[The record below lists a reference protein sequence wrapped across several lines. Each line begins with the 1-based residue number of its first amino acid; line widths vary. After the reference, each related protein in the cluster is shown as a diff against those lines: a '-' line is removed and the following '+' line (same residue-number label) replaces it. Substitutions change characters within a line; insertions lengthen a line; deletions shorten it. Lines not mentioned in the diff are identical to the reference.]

1 MQTAI
6 FKKIKNYY
14 LLKNSFIKA
23 MFMKK
28 IIFLFAILFATNSLL
43 AQTTDEA
50 RKTSDYAAKALS
62 TKKQIKDG
70 WTTGGT
76 FNFVLSEAG
85 RNDAWGIVK
94 GGEEQTIGIK
104 AIIDFDFDKKKGK
117 TSWLNNFRARYG
129 MTKTTS
135 AGSGFNKTDDYIN
148 YTSTY
153 AIDMKNP
160 KWSFAILFSLETQFD
175 KYFLSPGSLKL
186 GPGFMYKP
194 DNKFSLIFSP
204 AIINVTTKL
213 ATEQKA
219 LNLFGVDA
227 DKTLSFAIG
236 AFVQAKADYDI
247 AKGINYKGFA
257 TFYSN
262 YLKNPGNIIMD
273 WTNLITMTVNKHIG
287 ATVSVNL
294 RYNDLEVGK
303 LQIQHGIGVGLSY
316 QL

>member
-1 MQTAI
+1 M
-6 FKKIKNYY
+6 KKY
-14 LLKNSFIKA
+14 LLIVVISFSST
-23 MFMKK
+23 
-28 IIFLFAILFATNSLL
+28 ILM
-43 AQTTDEA
+43 AQTTEEA
-50 RKTSDYAAKALS
+50 KKSSDDAAKALT
-62 TKKQIKDG
+62 TKKEIKDG
-70 WTTGGT
+70 WTKDGT
-76 FNFVLSEAG
+76 FNLVLTEAG

-94 GGEEQTIGIK
+94 GGEEQTIGLR
-104 AIIDFDFDKKKGK
+104 ALVDFDFDKKKGK
-117 TSWLNNFRARYG
+117 TSWLNNIRARYG

-148 YTSTY
+148 FTSTY
-153 AIDMKNP
+153 AIDMKNL
-160 KWSFAILFSLETQFD
+160 KWSFATLFSLESQFD
-175 KYFLSPGSLKL
+175 RYFMSPGSIKF
-186 GPGFMYKP
+186 GPGFMYKT
-194 DNKFSLIFSP
+194 DAKFSLIFSP
-204 AIINVTTKL
+204 AMINITTKL

-227 DKTLSFAIG
+227 GKTTSFGIG

-273 WTNLITMTVNKHIG
+273 WTNLVTMTVNKHIG

-316 QL
+316 KL

>member
-1 MQTAI
+1 M
-6 FKKIKNYY
+6 
-14 LLKNSFIKA
+14 
-23 MFMKK
+23 
-28 IIFLFAILFATNSLL
+28 
-43 AQTTDEA
+43 AQTTEEA
-50 RKTSDYAAKALS
+50 KKSSDDAAKALT
-62 TKKQIKDG
+62 TKKEIKDG
-70 WTTGGT
+70 WTKDGT
-76 FNFVLSEAG
+76 FNLVLTEAG

-94 GGEEQTIGIK
+94 GGEEQTIGLR
-104 AIIDFDFDKKKGK
+104 ALVDFDFDKKKGK
-117 TSWLNNFRARYG
+117 TSWLNNIRARYG

-148 YTSTY
+148 FTSTY
-153 AIDMKNP
+153 AIDMKNL
-160 KWSFAILFSLETQFD
+160 KWSFATLFSLESQFD
-175 KYFLSPGSLKL
+175 RYFMSPGSIKF
-186 GPGFMYKP
+186 GPGFMYKT
-194 DNKFSLIFSP
+194 DAKFSLIFSP
-204 AIINVTTKL
+204 AMINITTKL

-227 DKTLSFAIG
+227 GKTTSFGIG

-273 WTNLITMTVNKHIG
+273 WTNLVTMTVNKHIG

-316 QL
+316 KL